1 MAGIYFHIPFCKQAC
16 HYCDFHFSTS
26 LQYKDDLLNAMLA
39 ELLLQKDYLQGEAI
53 ETIYFGGGTP
63 SLLSSDEIKVFID
76 QIAKLFRLVSAPEIT
91 LEANPDDLDIKKVRE
106 LRQSLINRFSV
117 GIQSFYD
124 EDLRWMNRVHTS
136 NEAENSIKRVQDAG
150 FENIT
155 SDLIYGYPLL
165 SDEKFKTNIRKLLD
179 LSIPHISAYSM
190 TVEPKTALGSF
201 INKKKQPAMNESQ
214 SADQFLLLTGLLI
227 ESDFEHYEI
236 SNFARREMY
245 SKHNTNYWRGISY
258 LGIGPSAHSF
268 NGNTRAWNISN
279 NARYIESISRKV
291 IPAEL
296 ETLTIANKINE
307 YILTSL
313 RTMWGTDLT
322 KLSQDFGA
330 SYRIDVERATKR
342 VLEKGLIS
350 RENDIITLTLS
361 GKLLADQIAAEL
373 FVD

>member
-1 MAGIYFHIPFCKQAC
+1 
-16 HYCDFHFSTS
+16 
-26 LQYKDDLLNAMLA
+26 
-39 ELLLQKDYLQGEAI
+39 
-53 ETIYFGGGTP
+53 
-63 SLLSSDEIKVFID
+63 
-76 QIAKLFRLVSAPEIT
+76 
-91 LEANPDDLDIKKVRE
+91 
-106 LRQSLINRFSV
+106 
-117 GIQSFYD
+117 
-124 EDLRWMNRVHTS
+124 
-136 NEAENSIKRVQDAG
+136 
-150 FENIT
+150 
-155 SDLIYGYPLL
+155 
-165 SDEKFKTNIRKLLD
+165 
-179 LSIPHISAYSM
+179 M
-190 TVEPKTALGSF
+190 TVEPQTALGSF
-201 INKKKQPAMNESQ
+201 IKNKKQPAMNESQ
-214 SADQFLLLTGLLI
+214 SADQFLLLTEILI
-227 ESDFEHYEI
+227 ESGFEHYEI

-245 SKHNTNYWRGISY
+245 SKHNTNYWRGVSY

-279 NARYIESISRKV
+279 NARYIESISRKA

-322 KLSQDFGA
+322 KLTQDFGA
-330 SYRIDVERATKR
+330 SYRIDVESATKR